1 MSIGLSIGQS
11 FLVAIPFTFG
21 IFMVISY
28 WVNKITGDFPGLWMI
43 LTLIATYAAFSLIL
57 LFAPETIL
65 VAALITA
72 LGIIILTLLLAQI
85 G

>member
-11 FLVAIPFTFG
+11 FFVAFPFTFG

-43 LTLIATYAAFSLIL
+43 LTLIVTYAAFSLIL

-65 VAALITA
+65 VATLITA
-72 LGIIILTLLLAQI
+72 LGIIILTLLIAQI